1 MQEHGVSWYYIL
13 VVRQEGGSKGEEADG
28 KEAEHPGGRWQV
40 LVTTLEEIS
49 SYRIG
54 FLPLMLMVRAVM
66 M

>member
-1 MQEHGVSWYYIL
+1 MACHGITSLWSAKKVAAKVRRQMARKLNIL
-13 VVRQEGGSKGEEADG
+13 RGGN
-28 KEAEHPGGRWQV
+28 WQV